1 MTDTEATA
9 TTAEKTPAQKAQ
21 RHAVRVIARALSKL
35 EEGTPEEV
43 KARWADNKDKYTSE
57 ARKVARALTKDGITF
72 QLDEE
77 NTLQAK
83 RGGGA
88 GKRGKKNA
96 ASANG

>member
-35 EEGTPEEV
+35 EEGTPDEV

-57 ARKVARALTKDGITF
+57 ARKVARALNKDGITF

-77 NTLQAK
+77 NTMQAK
-83 RGGGA
+83 RA
-88 GKRGKKNA
+88 GKRGKKDA
-96 ASANG
+96 ASAND